1 MLTIY
6 FKDGTERNFDNE
18 SGILIKET
26 LINREI
32 KSILTFNY
40 EEDYFGDTT
49 KREGVFFTDEMFGFC
64 KESEGA
70 KESEGPEPK
79 QIQKVVVDVNGGE
92 YIFDNLD
99 GFRIARNS
107 SKKAATVVDDA
118 TSDDFH
124 ELIGETCEFWFDG
137 ATKYT
142 RMLVI
147 GTDLSKENRTIFCFE
162 EEQLYF
168 LDKNNKQI
176 NF

>member
-1 MLTIY
+1 MLNRISI
-6 FKDGTERNFDNE
+6 KDGVYINGVEVTALKEVDIHSDVDNVSE
-18 SGILIKET
+18 VT
-26 LINREI
+26 LKFLAKVEGLDTVDKSPTFEMNR
-32 KSILTFNY
+32 K
-40 EEDYFGDTT
+40 
-49 KREGVFFTDEMFGFC
+49 K
-64 KESEGA
+64 
-70 KESEGPEPK
+70 
-79 QIQKVVVDVNGGE
+79 KVIVDVNGGE

-99 GFRIARNS
+99 AFRIARNS

-118 TSDDFH
+118 TSDDFN

-147 GTDLSKENRTIFCFE
+147 GTDLSKEYRTIFCFE